1 MKTFTEINNKGEILA
16 AVVTGSAP
24 QVLIAI
30 DGIKA
35 VSDVISG
42 AHLRGGRGARPLL
55 NFILWHASK

>member
-1 MKTFTEINNKGEILA
+1 MKTFTEISNKGEILA
-16 AVVTGSAP
+16 AVVAGSAP

-42 AHLRGGRGARPLL
+42 ARLRGGRGARPLL

>member
-16 AVVTGSAP
+16 AVVAGSAP

-42 AHLRGGRGARPLL
+42 AHLVAVGARAP
-55 NFILWHASK
+55 S